1 MAPTQRSK
9 SSVRRLREENGCIS
23 LLNQKIKVDFC
34 LEREGMM
41 AKPYPSTKDPLKLSP
56 EECHP
61 LKRPTRCIN
70 IESNL
75 SGVVGRCTNQSSETR
90 AAGLGKAETSP
101 KPQPLSRPRCETHEE
116 ELERRPISRCSFNP
130 TPLLWKL
137 FLISCYLHVQVK
149 NFIKANT
156 HGFYGYLFLFGVHH
170 LFWPH
175 IKIQA
180 SSFLSC

>member
-1 MAPTQRSK
+1 
-9 SSVRRLREENGCIS
+9 
-23 LLNQKIKVDFC
+23 
-34 LEREGMM
+34 MM
-41 AKPYPSTKDPLKLSP
+41 AKSYPSTEGPLKLSH

-75 SGVVGRCTNQSSETR
+75 SGVVGWGMHKPIERNQSGRPRQSR
-90 AAGLGKAETSP
+90 DVASP

-116 ELERRPISRCSFNP
+116 EPERRPISRCSFNS

-156 HGFYGYLFLFGVHH
+156 HGFFGYLFLFGVHH

-175 IKIQA
+175 IKTHA
-180 SSFLSC
+180 LFCHANF